1 MRKTSNGKNFS
12 KKILSL
18 LIEKA
23 KGERTLKQFADDC
36 GISYLQM
43 RKLSGGL
50 QENPPGK
57 KLIAK
62 LASAS
67 DCGITEEDYNFICRR
82 ESDLSEADKL
92 GAEERAL
99 LARYRSLGSRQKK
112 TAEDFIAFLESYNG

>member
-1 MRKTSNGKNFS
+1 MRKSGKYKQFS

-18 LIEKA
+18 LIDKA

-36 GISYLQM
+36 KISYLQM
-43 RKLSGGL
+43 RKLYSGL

-67 DCGITEEDYNFICRR
+67 EGGITEEDYTFVCRR
-82 ESDLSEADKL
+82 ENDISEFEKLSM
-92 GAEERAL
+92 EERAL
-99 LARYRSLGSRQKK
+99 ITRYRSLGSRQKK